1 MAAEVDFR
9 FRNSEECKLL
19 SKLVF
24 IQNMIDILN
33 DPAKQ
38 LALNN
43 ELIFCFKVSYEESAQ
58 RALTILKAVYNSS
71 IDRLWILTGGRLS
84 VTREQYH
91 SINIG
96 NDPYHKGIHEG
107 SEIFKIGVECNAQ
120 YDGMKKLIE
129 EILTKHYRSDIYVTE
144 NIMRS
149 YDLVVTQ
156 LASYEPGSAVLK
168 MKYLKYKLKYLALKN
183 RN

>member
-1 MAAEVDFR
+1 MAAEVDFKE
-9 FRNSEECKLL
+9 SEECKLL
-19 SKLVF
+19 SKLAF
-24 IQNMIDILN
+24 IQNMIDVLN
-33 DPAKQ
+33 DPAKKY
-38 LALNN
+38 ALNN
-43 ELIFCFKVSYEESAQ
+43 ELISCFKVSYEESAQ

-71 IDRLWILTGGRLS
+71 IERLWILTRGRLS
-84 VTREQYH
+84 VTREQFN

-96 NDPYHKGIHEG
+96 NDPYHKGDREG
-107 SEIFKIGVECNAQ
+107 SEIFKIGVECNTQ

-129 EILTKHYRSDIYVTE
+129 EIQTKHYRSDIYVTE

-149 YDLVVTQ
+149 YESVVRQ

>member
-1 MAAEVDFR
+1 MAAEVDYR
-9 FRNSEECKLL
+9 FRDSEECKLL

-38 LALNN
+38 PALNN
-43 ELIFCFKVSYEESAQ
+43 KLIFCFRVSYQESAQ
-58 RALTILKAVYNSS
+58 QALTILKGVYNSF
-71 IDRLWILTGGRLS
+71 IERLAIITKSRLS
-84 VTREQYH
+84 ITREQFYM
-91 SINIG
+91 INSYS
-96 NDPYHKGIHEG
+96 DPYHKYYAKGGELFQV
-107 SEIFKIGVECNAQ
+107 SDKCNQ
-120 YDGMKKLIE
+120 QHDGMKRLID
-129 EILTKHYRSDIYVTE
+129 EIFEKYKDEFHDTANH
-144 NIMRS
+144 MRS